1 MPCRPHRGA
10 AAHKTTHPSQERKA
24 SGFRRVRSAKY
35 LLLAALILSIGSS
48 CHKSDTPASGS
59 LSHSENPSVGS
70 DFWLSKAPVITG
82 HAVKLSDLSESEI
95 HFGVAPKRGPGVTYQ
110 DGIILMEHGDKA
122 IRSFASD
129 GMSWTFDANAPQV
142 NDIQVGKVLF
152 ATDRCAGKVLAVQRN
167 GDGVTAV
174 LGPVQLNELV
184 KEGNFAYDQPLDLN
198 NAIAV
203 VAPDYPAALG
213 SKALQQE
220 IHAPSTTS
228 RNDARDSYQRSVSY
242 YVVSNDGKWTPMR
255 TVTADG
261 GPRLQNAA
269 YRPDVPS
276 VTPVAFQSPVPG
288 AVSSAIASGQSGAA
302 APVPVPAP
310 QLKQLTF
317 NNLQA
322 YPCALSCGGIGAKVY
337 QEKDGVK
344 VWASI
349 VFHLNSPHIVF
360 HASVSG
366 NGVNANLQLFGGAGV
381 TITVDAATGND
392 FASIQGNIKEL
403 GIIPAE
409 INVPIGGLFVP
420 LTAKLSQA
428 LDISSGFSAKNS
440 VLHGEGSLDL
450 DGSIEAWYT
459 AGSGWRID
467 KPTATLKNNLAGL
480 ISGESVGINSFVF
493 AFSQRLMVGVG
504 TLGFAAG
511 PYVDLLTTLTTLKQ
525 SSTTWVDCRQATFA
539 MSLGAGIGYS
549 MPKIVA
555 TVINAVLG
563 LFGAKPIPPWGSIV
577 SLPNR
582 IDIVN
587 RRDMIP
593 ASCAGG

>member
-1 MPCRPHRGA
+1 MSNIAC
-10 AAHKTTHPSQERKA
+10 PSQ
-24 SGFRRVRSAKY
+24 
-35 LLLAALILSIGSS
+35 L
-48 CHKSDTPASGS
+48 SGS
-59 LSHSENPSVGS
+59 NLPRPRRASVKKWVTLIAFVLAFSGACRKSTSSEGLPSYLGS
-70 DFWLSKAPVITG
+70 DFMLSDAPVQVG
-82 HAVKLSDLSESEI
+82 HPIKLSDLSESEI
-95 HFGVAPKRGPGVTYQ
+95 NFGIAPQRGPGVTYQ

-129 GMSWTFDANAPQV
+129 GMSWTLDANAPQV
-142 NDIQVGKVLF
+142 SDIQVGKVLF

-167 GDGVTAV
+167 GASVKVV

-184 KEGNFAYDQPLDLN
+184 KQGNFTYNQPLDLN

-203 VAPDYPAALG
+203 VTPDYPAALG
-213 SKALQQE
+213 SSQLQQE
-220 IHAPSTTS
+220 IKPPPSTTS
-228 RNDARDSYQRSVSY
+228 RNEGQRGYWRSVSY

-255 TVTADG
+255 TVTAG
-261 GPRLQNAA
+261 GPALRDAV
-269 YRPDVPS
+269 YHPGSPS
-276 VTPVAFQSPVPG
+276 VVPAALQAQVPG
-288 AVSSAIASGQSGAA
+288 TGAAIPAAGQGLAA
-302 APVPVPAP
+302 APVPVP

-322 YPCALSCGGIGAKVY
+322 TPCALDCGGIGAKVY

-349 VFHLNSPHIVF
+349 IFHLNRPHIVF
-360 HASVSG
+360 DASVSG

-409 INVPIGGLFVP
+409 INVPIGGLYIP

-428 LDISSGFSAKNS
+428 LDITSGFSAKNS

-450 DGSIEAWYT
+450 DGSIEAWYK
-459 AGSGWRID
+459 AGQGWHID
-467 KPTATLKNNLAGL
+467 KPTATLKNSLAGL
-480 ISGESVGINSFVF
+480 ISGESMGINSFVF

-504 TLGFAAG
+504 ALGFAAG

-525 SSTTWVDCRQATFA
+525 SSATWVDCRQATFA

-549 MPKIVA
+549 MPQVVA
-555 TVINAVLG
+555 KVINAVLG
-563 LFGAKPIPPWGSIV
+563 LFGVKPIPSWGSIV
-577 SLPNR
+577 ALPKR

-587 RRDMIP
+587 QLDMIP
-593 ASCAGG
+593 PKCAGG